1 MSGVAIDARDL
12 SRRFGKHRAVER
24 ISFRLHYGEI
34 FGFLGPNGA
43 GKSTTLRMLCGI
55 LAPSEGSATV
65 AGHDVGSD
73 PERIKLSIGYVSQK
87 FSLYTDLTVQENLEF
102 YGSVYLLEGAR
113 LRQRIDQVYALTGL
127 GAYRDRL
134 AGVLSGGWKQR
145 LALANAILHE
155 PQVLFL
161 DEPTAGVDPLSRRA
175 LWELFYKLSSA
186 GVALLVTTHYME
198 EAERCNQLAFIS
210 GGRILRM
217 GSPQELKS
225 RLAGRLLEVECQP
238 LLKASAV
245 FERMEGLTGLTAYG
259 TTLHLNVRDEREAR
273 LRITEIAQRE
283 GIQLSAV
290 RAIDPSLEDVFAVI
304 EKEEEARER
313 HVAH

>member
-1 MSGVAIDARDL
+1 MSVPAIEVREL
-12 SRRFGKHRAVER
+12 TRRFGRQTAVDR
-24 ISFRLHYGEI
+24 VSFRLDYGEI

-43 GKSTTLRMLCGI
+43 GKSTTIRMLCGI
-55 LAPSEGSATV
+55 LAPSSGSATV
-65 AGHDVGSD
+65 AGHDVGKD

-87 FSLYTDLTVQENLEF
+87 FSLYSDLTVQENLEF
-102 YGSVYLLEGAR
+102 YGSVYLLEGER
-113 LRQRIDQVYALTGL
+113 LRGRIEQVYALTGL
-127 GAYRDRL
+127 GEYRTRL

-155 PQVLFL
+155 PRVLFL

-175 LWELFYKLSSA
+175 LWELFYKLSAS

-225 RLAGRLLEVECQP
+225 RLAGRLLEVECRP
-238 LLKASAV
+238 LLKASAA
-245 FERMEGLTGLTAYG
+245 FERMVGLTGLTAYG
-259 TTLHLNVRDEREAR
+259 TTLHLNVQDEREAR
-273 LRITEIAQRE
+273 TRIAEIARSE
-283 GIQLSAV
+283 GIELTGV
-290 RAIDPSLEDVFAVI
+290 RTIEPSLEDVFAVI
-304 EKEEEARER
+304 ENEEEARGP
-313 HVAH
+313 HAAD